1 MGESDTRS
9 RKWQLTINNPTE
21 HNLEHNT
28 IKEYLSNLDNLIY
41 WCMCDEIGGKE
52 KTYHTHVYIHLKNAI
67 RFSTLKSMFT
77 TAHIEKANGTAIQNK
92 DYILK
97 QGKYAD
103 TEKESTNLKDTFEEM
118 GIVPEESQGKRT
130 DLIEIFE
137 MAKDG
142 IKTVD
147 ILSEYPSALLYID
160 KIEKVRTEIQRE
172 KFKNTFRKLDVT
184 YIYGKTGAGKT
195 RYVMDSFGYENVY
208 RVTDYKN
215 MFDSYSMQDVIIFE
229 EFRSSVHVKDM
240 LSYLDGYPIDLPCRY
255 SNKVACFTKVFIISN
270 IDLLAQY
277 TDIQRKEVETYRA
290 FLRRI
295 NKIIYFD
302 YSQKEEFES
311 VNSYLESRGVK
322 I

>member
-9 RKWQLTINNPTE
+9 RKWQLTINNPIE
-21 HNLEHNT
+21 HNLKHNT

-41 WCMCDEIGGKE
+41 WCMCDEIGGQE

-67 RFSTLKSMFT
+67 RFSTLKAMFT

-118 GIVPEESQGKRT
+118 GIIPEESQGKRT

-215 MFDSYSMQDVIIFE
+215 MFDSYSLQDVIIFE
-229 EFRSSVHVKDM
+229 EFRSSVHIKDM
-240 LSYLDGYPIDLPCRY
+240 LSYLDGYPLDLPCRY

-277 TDIQRKEVETYRA
+277 TDTQRKEVETYKA